1 MDIGKILLDNYLPY
15 AKVTIT
21 DRAIPC
27 IDGLKNVQRRVIY
40 TMEKMGLINGDRVK
54 SHKVNGQTMGL
65 HPHGDSSIYEAMV
78 LMTKGYEGMNV
89 PFIDGKGS
97 FGKKYSRD
105 LQYAAARYT
114 EAKLTE
120 VCKELLDGIN
130 ENAVD
135 FVDNYDSSD
144 KEPSLL
150 PTKFPNIMINNST
163 GVAVAISSNIPC
175 FSLKN
180 VCSAVI
186 GILDGS
192 ITDPSSLSKVLG
204 VPEFPTGG
212 FVHASDEALEKLC
225 ATGKGTFIL
234 SGKVEVYKDKIVITE
249 IPYTTSAEDIMDQIE
264 AAVKEK
270 KMHGVKDV
278 RDEIGLE
285 GLRLVV
291 EVKSGY
297 NSREVLDQLC
307 RMTDLRTTIS
317 FRTRVIIN
325 NRCKT
330 LNLLELLNS
339 WIEFRENCLRRVYS
353 FRKDKLLAE
362 ENIESTWEKII
373 NHIKE
378 VTDIMVSNT
387 EEEAFVK
394 LSDRFSLNPD
404 QTNYLMDLKLKQIT
418 TNRANAALKKVAKI
432 REDIKYC
439 NSILNQDDVLKKLII
454 KEQEEMI
461 KKYGKENLTTR
472 APEIVEDNTKNEVKI
487 SDELVTVVLT
497 RGGYLRRLNTLKEI
511 NSTFVAK
518 NGDTEVRRW
527 IIKNDSYILVFDRFG
542 VVHKILVDDIDASNK
557 ATMTDRLIDMANI
570 EKVSDVVWVD
580 SCGDYSGYFNL
591 IYPNGRGTRVYYSS
605 AKGKRNQYKGLYDTV
620 EPGGFC
626 LTKSDKFFLITAKN
640 KAAYCDISYIG
651 VVSTRQAFKVARVT
665 GNDCFVRILPA
676 EKVPHIELIDLGR
689 YSRGYTVS
697 IGLDVLWEPE
707 KTEETQN
714 GDSATEAVDD
724 E

>member
-1 MDIGKILLDNYLPY
+1 MDLGKLLLDNYLPY
-15 AKVTIT
+15 AKATIIS
-21 DRAIPC
+21 RAIPG
-27 IDGLKNVQRRVIY
+27 IDGLKNVQRRLIY
-40 TMEKMGLINGDRVK
+40 TMDKMGLVTNDRVK
-54 SHKVNGQTMGL
+54 SQKVNGQTMSL
-65 HPHGDSSIYEAMV
+65 HPHGDSSIYESMV

-89 PFIDGKGS
+89 PFVDGKGS

-114 EAKLTE
+114 EAKLTPI
-120 VCKELLDGIN
+120 CKELLDGIN

-163 GVAVAISSNIPC
+163 GVAVATSSNIPC

-186 GILDGS
+186 GILDGT
-192 ITDPSSLSKVLG
+192 IIDFKTLANVLG
-204 VPEFPTGG
+204 APEFPTGG
-212 FVHASDEALEKLC
+212 FLHASDESLEQLC
-225 ATGKGTFIL
+225 ATGKGTFTI
-234 SGKVEVYKDKIVITE
+234 SGKVEVYKDRIVITE

-264 AAVKEK
+264 LAVKEK
-270 KMHGVKDV
+270 RIHGVKDV

-291 EVKSGY
+291 EIKSGY
-297 NSREVLDQLC
+297 NAREVLDQLC

-325 NRCKT
+325 NRCRT
-330 LNLLELLNS
+330 LNLLELLNN
-339 WIEFRENCLRRVYS
+339 WIEFRENCIKRVYS
-353 FRKDKLLAE
+353 FRKDKLVAE

-373 NHIKE
+373 GHIRE
-378 VTDIMVSNT
+378 VTDIIVENT
-387 EEEAFVK
+387 EEQAFVE
-394 LSDRFSLNPD
+394 LSKKFNLND
-404 QTNYLMDLKLKQIT
+404 IQTNYLLDLKLRQIT
-418 TNRANAALKKVAKI
+418 TSRAEAALKKVAKL

-439 NSILNQDDVLKKLII
+439 NAVLNQDDVMRKLII
-454 KEQEEMI
+454 AEQEEMI
-461 KKYGKENLTTR
+461 KKYGKENCTIK
-472 APEIVEDNTKNEVKI
+472 APEIVEDNTKTEVKI
-487 SDELVTVVLT
+487 SNELVTVVLT
-497 RGGYLRRLNTLKEI
+497 KAGYLRRLNTLREM

-527 IIKNDSYILVFDRFG
+527 IIRNDSYILVFDRFG
-542 VVHKILVDDIDASNK
+542 TVHKILVDDIDASSK

-591 IYPNGRGTRVYYSS
+591 IYPSGRGMRVYYSS
-605 AKGKRNQYKGLYDTV
+605 AQGKRSQYKGLYDTV

-626 LTKSDKFFLITAKN
+626 LTQSDQFFLITARN
-640 KAAYCDISYIG
+640 KAAYCDISYLG
-651 VVSTRQAFKVARVT
+651 VMSTRQAFKVARVT

-676 EKVPHIELIDLGR
+676 DKVPHIELIDLGR

-697 IGLDVLWEPE
+697 IGMDVLWESE
-707 KTEETQN
+707 KAEDKAEDKAEEN
-714 GDSATEAVDD
+714 SKVD

>member
-1 MDIGKILLDNYLPY
+1 MDLGKLLLDNYLPY
-15 AKVTIT
+15 AKATIIS
-21 DRAIPC
+21 RAIPG
-27 IDGLKNVQRRVIY
+27 IDGLKNVQRRLIY
-40 TMEKMGLINGDRVK
+40 TMDKMGLVTNDRVK
-54 SHKVNGQTMGL
+54 SQKVNGQTMSL
-65 HPHGDSSIYEAMV
+65 HPHGDSSIYESMV

-89 PFIDGKGS
+89 PFVDGKGS

-114 EAKLTE
+114 EAKLTPI
-120 VCKELLDGIN
+120 CKELLDGIN

-163 GVAVAISSNIPC
+163 GVAVATSSNIPC

-186 GILDGS
+186 GILDGT
-192 ITDPSSLSKVLG
+192 IIDFKTLANVLG
-204 VPEFPTGG
+204 APEFPTGG
-212 FVHASDEALEKLC
+212 FLHASDESLEQLC
-225 ATGKGTFIL
+225 ATGKGTFTI
-234 SGKVEVYKDKIVITE
+234 SGKVEVYKDRIVITE

-264 AAVKEK
+264 LAVKEK
-270 KMHGVKDV
+270 RIHGVKDV

-291 EVKSGY
+291 EIKSGY
-297 NSREVLDQLC
+297 NAREVLDQLC

-325 NRCKT
+325 NRCRT
-330 LNLLELLNS
+330 LNLLELLNN
-339 WIEFRENCLRRVYS
+339 WIEFRENCIKRVYS
-353 FRKDKLLAE
+353 FRKDKLVAE

-373 NHIKE
+373 GHIRE
-378 VTDIMVSNT
+378 VTDIIVENT
-387 EEEAFVK
+387 EEQAFVE
-394 LSDRFSLNPD
+394 LSKKFNLND
-404 QTNYLMDLKLKQIT
+404 IQTNYLLDLKLRQIT
-418 TNRANAALKKVAKI
+418 TSRAEAALKKVAKL

-439 NSILNQDDVLKKLII
+439 NAVLNQDDVMRKLII
-454 KEQEEMI
+454 AEQEEMI
-461 KKYGKENLTTR
+461 KKYGKDNCTIK
-472 APEIVEDNTKNEVKI
+472 APEIVEDNTKTEVKI

-497 RGGYLRRLNTLKEI
+497 KAGYLRRLNTLREL

-527 IIKNDSYILVFDRFG
+527 IIRNDSYILVFDRFG
-542 VVHKILVDDIDASNK
+542 TVHKILVDDIDASSK

-591 IYPNGRGTRVYYSS
+591 IYPSGRGMRVYYSS
-605 AKGKRNQYKGLYDTV
+605 AQGKRSQYKGLYDTV

-626 LTKSDKFFLITAKN
+626 LTQSDQFFLITARN
-640 KAAYCDISYIG
+640 KAAYCDISYLG
-651 VVSTRQAFKVARVT
+651 VMSTRQAFKVARVT

-676 EKVPHIELIDLGR
+676 DKVPHIELIDLGR

-697 IGLDVLWEPE
+697 IGMDVLWESE
-707 KTEETQN
+707 KAEDKAEDKAEEN
-714 GDSATEAVDD
+714 SKVD